1 MNYDYLSD
9 VDFDLMT
16 EQEFLNY
23 LDEKARRIREEN
35 VIRALPPYHTRL
47 GAMVSRIAQGD
58 KIEINENKTKKRWHK
73 KTF

>member
-58 KIEINENKTKKRWHK
+58 KIEINENKTKKR
-73 KTF
+73 